1 MLAAR
6 FVSPGA
12 PLVVTEVPDPVA
24 PKDGVVIQVET
35 AGVCGT
41 DAHLWAGD
49 WDWAGIRLTLP
60 ATLGHE
66 VAGRVVKVGAEARN
80 HDIGDRVIVPFHLSC
95 GRCRQCQSGLSNL
108 CENAGYLGSTHD
120 GAFAEYMAVP
130 NAELNAL
137 RLPSSISFDDAAALG
152 CRYMTAFRGLV
163 DLAQAEAGEWL
174 VVIGAAGGVG
184 RAALQLADALG
195 VTTIAVDRAIRLE
208 ELTAVANHA
217 MDIDDPNLRMQIS
230 DITGGGAQVALDAV
244 AKPLTASAAIGSLR
258 KSGRLVQV
266 GLTGPESRG
275 SLLVPMDE
283 VVHRELRI
291 FGVSGNPHI
300 RFDPLLSLV
309 SNGRCK
315 PSNLV
320 TRTVDLHE
328 VSAVLESMRH
338 YGTSGM
344 VVAHPQ
350 YSRD

>member
-6 FVSPGA
+6 FVNQGS
-12 PLVVTEVPDPVA
+12 PLVVTEVPDPD
-24 PKDGVVIQVET
+24 PPEDGVVIQVET

-60 ATLGHE
+60 VTLGHE
-66 VAGRVVKVGAEARN
+66 VAGRIVAVGTRGGHLE
-80 HDIGDRVIVPFHLSC
+80 IGDRVVVPFHLSC
-95 GRCRQCQSGLSNL
+95 GRCGQCRSGLSNL
-108 CENAGYLGSTHD
+108 CEDAGYLGSTQD
-120 GAFAEYMAVP
+120 GAFAEYMSVP

-137 RLPSSISFDDAAALG
+137 RLPSSISFDDAATLG

-163 DLAQAEAGEWL
+163 DLARVEAGQWL

-195 VTTIAVDRAIRLE
+195 VATIAVDLATRLS
-208 ELTAVANHA
+208 ELAQVADHA
-217 MDIDDPNLRMQIS
+217 MDIDDPSLRMRIC
-230 DITGGGAQVALDAV
+230 DVTAGGAQVVLDAV
-244 AKPLTASAAIGSLR
+244 AKPLTAAVAIGALR
-258 KSGRLVQV
+258 KSGTLVQV

-275 SLLVPMDE
+275 WLHVPMDE

-320 TRTVDLHE
+320 TRTVDLTE
-328 VSAVLESMRH
+328 VSAVLESMRL

-344 VVAHPQ
+344 VVVHP
-350 YSRD
+350 RPLRE